1 MLSVAFVIAA
11 AAPVL
16 LGWLKQHM
24 DLSTGI
30 SGLSFVYL
38 GSSLLVF
45 VALRCFFCN
54 DYHVPGN
61 VP

>member
-16 LGWLKQHM
+16 LGWLKQHL

-45 VALRCFFCN
+45 VTLRWCFPR
-54 DYHVPGN
+54 DYCAP
-61 VP
+61 